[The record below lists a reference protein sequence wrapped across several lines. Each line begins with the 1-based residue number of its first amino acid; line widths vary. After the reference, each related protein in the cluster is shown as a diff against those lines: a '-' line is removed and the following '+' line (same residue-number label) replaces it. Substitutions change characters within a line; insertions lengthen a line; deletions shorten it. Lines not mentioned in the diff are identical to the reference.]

1 MRLAAITHYIGKYAH
16 HRWHCRDYLGEN
28 IDPTGATAIS
38 FTVKAADTDVDGSIL
53 FEKTLADDVAIV
65 EVDDVFYI
73 DVEID
78 KAGDD
83 TNLLTTGDKVF
94 DLQIVTTSGQVVV
107 IEKDV
112 FTLAYPV
119 KRATPA

>member
-1 MRLAAITHYIGKYAH
+1 MAAITHYIGKYAH

>member
-28 IDPTGATAIS
+28 IDPTGASAIS
-38 FTVKAADTDVDGSIL
+38 FTVKLADTEADGSIL

-65 EVDDVFYI
+65 EVDDVYYI

-78 KAGDD
+78 KDGTD
-83 TNLLTTGDKVF
+83 TSGLTEGDKVF

-107 IEKDV
+107 IEKDA
-112 FTLAYPV
+112 FTLDYPI
-119 KRATPA
+119 KRGTPS